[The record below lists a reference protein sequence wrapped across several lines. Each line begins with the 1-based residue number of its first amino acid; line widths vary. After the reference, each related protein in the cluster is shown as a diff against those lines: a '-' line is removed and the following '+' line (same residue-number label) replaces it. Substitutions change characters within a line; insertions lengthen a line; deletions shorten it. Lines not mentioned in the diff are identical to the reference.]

1 MSSDVPTTDFS
12 ALLNESRD
20 ALLAQLNE
28 LGFGAEGETGL
39 SYDANFADSSQV
51 TAERGETDVLVAELR
66 AALHDIE
73 RALDRLNVGDFG
85 ICERCGQPI
94 SVARLE
100 AMPATTTCI
109 SCASNQR

>member
-1 MSSDVPTTDFS
+1 MSSDLPTADFS
-12 ALLNESRD
+12 ALLSEARSV
-20 ALLAQLNE
+20 LLAQLDE

-66 AALHDIE
+66 TALHDIE
-73 RALDRLNVGDFG
+73 RALERLDEGTYGV
-85 ICERCGQPI
+85 CERCGQPI

-109 SCASNQR
+109 ACASLAR

>member
-66 AALHDIE
+66 TALHDIE
-73 RALDRLNVGDFG
+73 RALDRLDAGAFG

-100 AMPATTTCI
+100 AMPATTICI
-109 SCASNQR
+109 SCATQQR

>member
-1 MSSDVPTTDFS
+1 MSSDVPTTEYS
-12 ALLNESRD
+12 ALLNEARES
-20 ALLAQLNE
+20 LIAQLSE

-39 SYDANFADSSQV
+39 DYDANFADSSQV

-66 AALHDIE
+66 SALHEIE
-73 RALDRLNVGDFG
+73 RALERLAAGTYGV
-85 ICERCGQPI
+85 CERCGNPI

-109 SCASNQR
+109 TCASLQR

>member
-12 ALLNESRD
+12 ALLNEARG
-20 ALLAQLNE
+20 ALVDQLSE

-66 AALHDIE
+66 GALHDIE
-73 RALDRLNVGDFG
+73 RALERVEAGTYG
-85 ICERCGQPI
+85 VCGRCGKPI

-109 SCASNQR
+109 TCASLQR

>member
-12 ALLNESRD
+12 ALLNESRV
-20 ALLAQLNE
+20 ALVAELNE

-66 AALHDIE
+66 TALHDIE
-73 RALDRLNVGDFG
+73 RALERLEAGTYG

-94 SVARLE
+94 ADARLE

-109 SCASNQR
+109 SCASQQR

>member
-12 ALLNESRD
+12 ALLNEARETLVS
-20 ALLAQLNE
+20 QLSE
-28 LGFGAEGETGL
+28 RGFGAEGETGL
-39 SYDANFADSSQV
+39 EYDANFADSSQV

-66 AALHDIE
+66 SALHEIE
-73 RALDRLNVGDFG
+73 RALERLDKGTYGV
-85 ICERCGQPI
+85 CERCANPI

-109 SCASNQR
+109 TCASLQR